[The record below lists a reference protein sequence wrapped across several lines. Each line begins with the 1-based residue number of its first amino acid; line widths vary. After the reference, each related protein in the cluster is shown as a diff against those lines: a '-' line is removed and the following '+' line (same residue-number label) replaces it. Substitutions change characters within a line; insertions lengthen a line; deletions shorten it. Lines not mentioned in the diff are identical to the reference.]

1 MATVEATAVRTI
13 DDEREQLLSFGM
25 PELRVIA
32 EEIGADSARSK
43 AQLVENILAKKTGE
57 AAEEIEAPDT
67 AGVAPGDPSV
77 PGPGVPG
84 GDALLSA
91 TEVEADA
98 QADAAR
104 EAIAADENEE
114 APPVLVKHL
123 MLTMFDRAD
132 ENIGIKDQVGVNEE
146 VDKWLARGYEIDEFQ
161 TLGFSPGG
169 HKLFWVFKKVDEP
182 RYTRSMHLMRLLTPQ
197 PNPIRGTITGWQAD
211 AYISAF
217 IEAGWRLIGARY
229 NGDDVLGETT
239 TGIYII
245 WCLVK

>member
-1 MATVEATAVRTI
+1 MATLEATAVRTI

-32 EEIGADSARSK
+32 EEIGAESARSRV
-43 AQLVENILAKKTGE
+43 QLVENILAKKTGE
-57 AAEEIEAPDT
+57 AAEVLEEEEALD
-67 AGVAPGDPSV
+67 
-77 PGPGVPG
+77 
-84 GDALLSA
+84 A
-91 TEVEADA
+91 TEIEADA

-104 EAIAADENEE
+104 EAIAADNPEEIE
-114 APPVLVKHL
+114 APLTLVKHL
-123 MLTMFDRAD
+123 MLTMFERAD
-132 ENIGIKDQVGVNEE
+132 EETGIKDQVGVNEE
-146 VDKWLARGYEIDEFQ
+146 VDKWLARGYEVDEFQ

-169 HKLFWVFKKVDEP
+169 HKLFWVFKKVDKP

-217 IEAGWRLIGARY
+217 IEAGWKLEGARY